1 MTWTQYII
9 LTLLFAFDGFV
20 RSTGFFSA
28 AHTCYPLLLELIID
42 LFGSKKPIIEKIKKA
57 SQKIARI
64 IVGSIIFLFPMFFL
78 QHRVYNIYCK
88 QTGVIEYPSFCQK
101 LIPDYY
107 AYIQKEFW
115 KVETLS
121 FIRQGKPEQAYFMV
135 LSFPVW
141 LYFLYKYIKKNKSLF
156 NIATGNIFR
165 FFNRRNFKDNQ
176 IVMYPV
182 FVTTLIIG
190 LYSFLFANP
199 CSIDR
204 FFSSMPFYS
213 IALAEFYQFCKNQN
227 KVLWVLV
234 LANLVTRYSVN
245 VFLTIGL
252 FQPA

>member
-1 MTWTQYII
+1 MTWPQYI
-9 LTLLFAFDGFV
+9 LLSLLFAFDGFV

-28 AHTCYPLLLELIID
+28 AHTCYPLLLELVMD
-42 LFGSKKPIIEKIKKA
+42 LFGSQKPIIEKMKNA
-57 SQKIARI
+57 SQKLARI
-64 IVGSIIFLFPMFFL
+64 VVGSIIFLFPMFFL
-78 QHRVYNIYCK
+78 QNRVYNIYCK
-88 QTGVIEYPSFCQK
+88 QPGVEEYPSFCEK

-121 FIRQGKPEQAYFMV
+121 FLRQGKPEQAYFMA

-141 LYFLYKYIKKNKSLF
+141 AYFIYRYIKRNKSFL
-156 NIATGNIFR
+156 NIATGNIFS
-165 FFNRRNFKDNQ
+165 FLKKKNLKDNQ

-190 LYSFLFANP
+190 VYSFLFANP

-213 IALAEFYQFCKNQN
+213 IALAEFYQFSKE
-227 KVLWVLV
+227 KSRVLWMLV
-234 LANLVTRYSVN
+234 LANMITRYSVN